1 MAEKNMEEEIIE
13 LTEVVEED
21 LNPAWKIGRE
31 TSPPVEPMVGV
42 KKERMGEP
50 EIPRKK
56 LDLPPEKEEP
66 TQKMETEPPRK
77 FSPGAIAPKPI
88 SSQTYEPEV
97 LELKDVLR
105 TRVEEWISRQG
116 VQIMEQIAREMFP
129 KIAQDVLRRE
139 IEKIKAEAKD
149 EE

>member
-1 MAEKNMEEEIIE
+1 MAEKNMDEDIID
-13 LTEVVEED
+13 LTEVVDEE

-31 TSPPVEPMVGV
+31 AAPAVEPAVGI
-42 KKERMGEP
+42 KKEKMGEP
-50 EIPRKK
+50 EMPRKK
-56 LDLPPEKEEP
+56 LDLSYGKEDP
-66 TQKMETEPPRK
+66 TQKIEPEPLRR
-77 FSPGAIAPKPI
+77 FSPGAMTPKPATPQ
-88 SSQTYEPEV
+88 SYEPEV

-105 TRVEEWISRQG
+105 NRAEEWISRQG